1 MSLEVLILTG
11 PCAVGKTSTAKEW
24 AKVKK
29 GAIVECDYLTNWIYN
44 DAFPHWTEEEEKF
57 TSKLSSKIADE
68 YLNLGMSVVIEN
80 VWTPLGIDIIKDFLS
95 NRKGLNI
102 KCIRLMCNRSIN
114 HKRDQQRIVAHQM
127 KERVDIVNDELDG
140 YDWNEDTII
149 IDNSNLTI
157 SQVVSLINRS

>member
-1 MSLEVLILTG
+1 
-11 PCAVGKTSTAKEW
+11 
-24 AKVKK
+24 
-29 GAIVECDYLTNWIYN
+29 
-44 DAFPHWTEEEEKF
+44 
-57 TSKLSSKIADE
+57 
-68 YLNLGMSVVIEN
+68 MSVVIEN